1 MTTSLVGVFNIQ
13 LLYNH
18 KYNNIMNKTVK
29 HYAMLIGLLIAFNS
43 AKAQVGIGTNSPD
56 ASAQLEVLST
66 SKGLLIPR
74 MSLSQ
79 RSDINNPAN
88 GLLIYQT
95 NSTPGFYYYNN
106 GQWQKLA
113 NSADIAAGSNGNN
126 GGNGANGSAILN
138 GNNLPAA
145 GVGNNGDFY
154 LNTANNTLYG
164 PKAAGSWP
172 LNGILLIGPKGD
184 TGAAGPKGDTGAAGP
199 KGEPGLPGN
208 SLPGVGKSV
217 TSTAGTITI
226 GNGNGAVLNDLTL
239 DVADNS
245 VTSAKILDGTIGNTD
260 LDKTNIPLSGFGAA
274 TKNVSLGTNKITN
287 LADPAN
293 QQDAATKNYVDTQL
307 ANSGS
312 NNGQKQILS
321 FDSNYN
327 LGLSGANAVSLADLN
342 QSLSLV
348 GTVLSISGPRN
359 SQVDFRGMFGNG
371 GNTGGSTTILH
382 DATLVGDG
390 TAGNLLGLS
399 RTGVAPGN
407 YTSANITVDASGR
420 IIAAASGTNGGGNGG
435 NGTGTVTSVAVTP
448 ANGFTGTV
456 TDPSGAAKINLGTTV
471 NGLLQGANGAITV
484 ASTVGTG
491 PVVLADQ
498 PTLNNPVITGT
509 AKGNIDGT
517 ATNVT
522 GIVAIAN
529 GGTGASNLN
538 DAKKNLEIDRV
549 DNTSDLEKPISRATQ
564 TALDAIIATGTPDAT
579 TIVKGKIMLAKD
591 LGGTADAPV
600 VLTVGGA
607 NAADIK
613 TGVDIANAAT
623 ELNTPGTIVKRDGSG
638 NFAAGTIT
646 GNLIGNAT
654 TATSVTGTVMVP
666 NGGTGITSFTPGNFI
681 NALDATTLQQRTPD
695 QVKAD
700 LKLDKAD
707 NTTDLDKPVS
717 TATQTALN
725 LKEDKANKITD
736 VTLSGNSD
744 TNYPSEKATKTYV
757 DEKVRTA
764 VIGAGGVPDAT
775 TAIIGKIQ
783 LAGDLSGIASAPT
796 VPGLALKENA
806 FDVLSAV
813 KGGTGI
819 SSYTPGNFIVAL
831 TDKTLQQLA
840 PAQIKEALQID
851 KVSNMA
857 DTDKPIS
864 TATQTALNTKI
875 DKIEKAANN
884 GVATLD
890 GTGKIPASQIPAI
903 SFSSVSV
910 LASQAAML
918 GLADPQI
925 GSTVI
930 RTDETKSYILA
941 AKPATDLNNWKEILT
956 PGGTGLQTIN
966 GKTGPNAT
974 LTAADLSLGNVNN
987 TTDAQKPVSTATQT
1001 ALDTK
1006 EDKLNKSLNV
1016 IADAASDVKYPSVKA
1031 IKTYV
1036 DGLTAAG
1043 SPDATLT
1050 GKGLIQLA
1058 GDLGGTATAPKV
1070 ITVGNSTAAEVSAGA
1085 KLANDA
1091 TTVNT
1096 PNTIVK
1102 RDAAGNITIGAIT
1115 GNLTGNATTAT
1126 SVSGTV
1132 LVGNG
1137 GTGKTSFT
1145 AGNYVVGL
1153 DKDKLQELTPAQVK
1167 ANLGIEKISN
1177 TADADKP
1184 VSTLTQT
1191 ALDKKEDKTNKSL
1204 DITVDGASDLKYPS
1218 AKAVKTYVDGLV
1230 TLGAPAATTTTRGI
1244 LKLANDLGGTA
1255 DLPTVANVGGSSAAD
1270 VNKATAA
1277 TLSATNLAT
1286 PNAIVKRDAAGNFA
1300 VPADATKQDKS
1311 DVLTSLS
1318 GVTGTGI
1325 LVKTGASTLAARTLA
1340 AGTGIKLTS
1349 GDGVSASPSIAL
1361 ADMPGIAPG
1370 SFTSANVTVDA
1381 QGRITAIS
1389 NGAAS
1394 GGGGGG
1400 TSNGTVTSVSV
1411 TPSNGVS
1418 GTVINPTTTPAISLA
1433 LGDIKP
1439 TSVTTTGSIIGS
1451 NISGN
1456 NTGDQTITL
1465 SGDVTG
1471 AGTGPI
1477 NTTIGIGKITSSHIA
1492 DGTIAAVDIANQTI
1506 TDVKLSG
1513 VTVKGTAGQVL
1524 SSNGSNG
1531 FAWIAAPTGGGGATD
1546 LTYAA
1551 TATQATITPTA
1562 PGKAATI
1569 TSATGTAAGL
1579 MPATDKAKLDKLAD
1593 IAGAADAN
1601 KVLTVNAAGTA
1612 ATWVAPAA
1620 TGGGGSLITYFLANK
1635 KYFVRASGPGVTATL
1650 SGNTFVVTVP
1660 VGVVLDYIKINSNF
1674 TELGSQA
1681 FLNVTLTDK
1690 NAGWNNTAD
1699 DLIVPVVQIIDVNSV
1714 TPIVNAVTMMGGS
1727 LFGFTLQGY
1736 GNGSIDLQTNN
1747 ITSHKGSLGFYI
1759 TIRP

>member
-1 MTTSLVGVFNIQ
+1 
-13 LLYNH
+13 
-18 KYNNIMNKTVK
+18 
-29 HYAMLIGLLIAFNS
+29 MLIGLLIAFNS
-43 AKAQVGIGTNSPD
+43 AKAQVGIGTNAPD
-56 ASAQLEVLST
+56 GSAQLEVLST

-74 MSLSQ
+74 MSLLQ

-113 NSADIAAGSNGNN
+113 NSADIAAGGNGNN
-126 GGNGANGSAILN
+126 GGNGANGSTILN
-138 GNNLPAA
+138 GNNIPAA

-154 LNTANNTLYG
+154 LNTSNNTLYG

-172 LNGILLIGPKGD
+172 LSGILLVGPKGDQGVAGVKGD
-184 TGAAGPKGDTGAAGP
+184 TGATGPKGD
-199 KGEPGLPGN
+199 PGLPGN
-208 SLPGVGKSV
+208 SLPTVGKSI

-239 DVADNS
+239 DLADNS
-245 VTSAKILDGTIGNTD
+245 VTSAKILDGTIGNAD
-260 LDKTNIPLSGFGAA
+260 LNKTNIPLSGFGAA
-274 TKNVSLGTNKITN
+274 TKNVSLGTNRITN
-287 LADPAN
+287 LADPVN
-293 QQDAATKNYVDTQL
+293 KQDAATKNYVDTQI
-307 ANSGS
+307 ANGGA
-312 NNGQKQILS
+312 NGQKQILS

-359 SQVDFRGMFGNG
+359 SQVDFRGMLGNG
-371 GNTGGSTTILH
+371 GNTGGSTTVLH

-390 TAGNLLGLS
+390 TAANLLGLS

-420 IIAAASGTNGGGNGG
+420 IVAAASGTNGGGNGG
-435 NGTGTVTSVAVTP
+435 NGVGTVTSVGVTP
-448 ANGFTGTV
+448 ANGLTGTV
-456 TDPSGAAKINLGTTV
+456 ANPTGAANITLGTTV
-471 NGLLQGANGAITV
+471 TGLLQGANGAITA

-529 GGTGASNLN
+529 GGTGASNLS

-549 DNTSDLEKPISRATQ
+549 DNTTDLEKPISRATQ

-579 TIVKGKIMLAKD
+579 TTAKGKIMLAKD

-613 TGVDIANAAT
+613 TGVDMANAAT
-623 ELNTPGTIVKRDGSG
+623 ELNTPGTIVKRDGAG

-666 NGGTGITSFTPGNFI
+666 NGGTGITSYTPGNFI

-700 LKLDKAD
+700 LKLDKVN
-707 NTTDLDKPVS
+707 NTTDLEKPVS

-775 TAIIGKIQ
+775 TTIIGKIQ
-783 LAGDLSGIASAPT
+783 LAGDLAGIASAPT

-806 FDVLSAV
+806 FTVLPAV

-819 SSYTPGNFIVAL
+819 SSYTAGNFIAAL
-831 TDKTLQQLA
+831 DDKTLQQIT
-840 PAQIKEALQID
+840 PAQVKTALQLD
-851 KVSNMA
+851 KVSNVA
-857 DTDKPIS
+857 DADKPVS
-864 TATQTALNTKI
+864 TANQAALNTKI
-875 DKIEKAANN
+875 DKTEKAANN

-930 RTDETKSYILA
+930 RTDETKSYVLA

-974 LTAADLSLGNVNN
+974 LTAADLGLGNVNN
-987 TTDAQKPVSTATQT
+987 TSDAQKPVSTLTQT

-1006 EDKLNKSLNV
+1006 EDKLNKSLDV
-1016 IADAASDVKYPSVKA
+1016 RVDAASDLKYPSVKA

-1050 GKGLIQLA
+1050 GKGLVQLA

-1070 ITVGNSTAAEVSAGA
+1070 ITVGNLTAAEVSAGA

-1091 TTVNT
+1091 TTANT
-1096 PNTIVK
+1096 ANTIVK
-1102 RDAAGNITIGAIT
+1102 RDGTGNITGNIT
-1115 GNLTGNATTAT
+1115 GNAATATTVT
-1126 SVSGTV
+1126 GTV

-1137 GTGKTSFT
+1137 GTGKISFT

-1153 DKDKLQELTPAQVK
+1153 DRDKLQEFTPAQVK
-1167 ANLGIEKISN
+1167 TNLGIEKVSN
-1177 TADADKP
+1177 TADVDKP
-1184 VSTLTQT
+1184 ISTLTQT

-1230 TLGAPAATTTTRGI
+1230 TSGAPAATTTTRGI

-1277 TLSATNLAT
+1277 TLAATNLAT

-1325 LVKTGASTLAARTLA
+1325 LVKTGASTLATRTLT
-1340 AGTGIKLTS
+1340 AGNGIKLTA
-1349 GDGVSASPSIAL
+1349 GDGVSASPAIAL
-1361 ADMPGIAPG
+1361 TDMPGIAPG

-1389 NGAAS
+1389 NGAAG

-1400 TSNGTVTSVSV
+1400 TGNGTVTSVSV
-1411 TPSNGVS
+1411 TASNGVS
-1418 GTVINPTTTPAISLA
+1418 GTVINPTTTPAISIA
-1433 LGDIKP
+1433 LGDIRP
-1439 TSVTTTGSIIGS
+1439 TSVTTTGSVIGS

-1477 NTTIGIGKITSSHIA
+1477 NTTIGVGRVTSSHIA

-1513 VTVKGTAGQVL
+1513 VTAKGTAGQVL
-1524 SSNGSNG
+1524 SSNGNNG
-1531 FAWIAAPTGGGGATD
+1531 FAWIAAPTGGAAATD

-1579 MPATDKAKLDKLAD
+1579 MPATDKAKLDKIAD
-1593 IAGAADAN
+1593 IAGVADAN

-1612 ATWVAPAA
+1612 ATWVAPAPA
-1620 TGGGGSLITYFLANK
+1620 GGGGSLITYFLANK
-1635 KYFVRASGPGVTATL
+1635 KYFVRASGPGVTVTF
-1650 SGNTFVVTVP
+1650 SGTTFVVTVP
-1660 VGVVLDYIKINSNF
+1660 IGVVLDYVKINSNF

-1681 FLNVTLTDK
+1681 FLNVSLVDK
-1690 NAGWNNTAD
+1690 NAGWNNSAD
-1699 DLIVPVVQIIDVNSV
+1699 DLIIPVVQIIDVNSV
-1714 TPIVNAVTMMGGS
+1714 SPIVNAVTMMGGTN
-1727 LFGFTLQGY
+1727 FGFTLQGY
-1736 GNGSIDLQTNN
+1736 GNGSIDLQTNS
-1747 ITSHKGSLGFYI
+1747 ITNHKGSLGFYI
-1759 TIRP
+1759 TVRP